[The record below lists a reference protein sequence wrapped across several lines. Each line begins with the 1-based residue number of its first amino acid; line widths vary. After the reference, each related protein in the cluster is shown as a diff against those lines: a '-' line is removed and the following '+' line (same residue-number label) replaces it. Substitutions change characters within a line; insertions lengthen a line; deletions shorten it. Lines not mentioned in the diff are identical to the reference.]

1 MCDNYP
7 VIPQFGGTCWF
18 NTIITACCYSEN
30 LKKLMIKKSKKWDK
44 SNSFFKYLKTIL
56 KYSYSTDNKIKKMF
70 IKEKPE
76 YLLFKYLDYF
86 DKSLKKFMRFMIHYY
101 NNNISLLVYYN
112 INYIITFFRK
122 IGVNCLDIII
132 LDNNEYLVDFDKNIK
147 LNLRKETLKQKN
159 YSFPIDD
166 MKYEIKGNKFEIKNK
181 ITKPNL
187 SKIPEVIVIQPS
199 NIYSKNIPD
208 SNLYKYITKDFNI
221 NIKSNDY
228 IEYKGYK
235 YKLDA
240 CILVNYNDKSLNH
253 IILGFTCNNK
263 RYIYNS
269 FNVSKKL
276 KKPCGFYKFNWD
288 INDDT
293 KFYFDY
299 DKCKIRKVTDKNI
312 KKIEEKHQVFSFY
325 HKKIACIYVKYNEN
339 ENENENENK
348 NKNENKND
356 NDNDSREYYSLS
368 KKREMK
374 NEFYDIKTIPLS
386 NLKNIIRNLGY
397 TDKFINNKS
406 KEFLMQLLQKK
417 IDNY

>member
-56 KYSYSTDNKIKKMF
+56 KYSYSSNNKIKKMF

-122 IGVNCLDIII
+122 IGVKCLDIII

-166 MKYEIKGNKFEIKNK
+166 MKYEIKGNKFKIKNK

-240 CILVNYNDKSLNH
+240 CILVNYNDKYVNH
-253 IILGFTCNNK
+253 VILGFTCNNK

-269 FNVSKKL
+269 FNINKNL
-276 KKPCGFYKFNWD
+276 KNPCGFYKFNWD
-288 INDDT
+288 INVDN

-299 DKCKIRKVTDKNI
+299 DNCKIRKVNAKNI

-325 HKKIACIYVKYNEN
+325 HKNIACIYVKCNGN
-339 ENENENENK
+339 DNDNGNDNG
-348 NKNENKND
+348 ND
-356 NDNDSREYYSLS
+356 NDNDKSYYSIS

-374 NEFYDIKTIPLS
+374 NSFYDIKNIPLFF
-386 NLKNIIRNLGY
+386 LKKTLINLGY
-397 TDKFINNKS
+397 TEKFIITKS
-406 KEFLMQLLQKK
+406 KEFLLKLLQKK

>member
-122 IGVNCLDIII
+122 IGVKCLDIII

-147 LNLRKETLKQKN
+147 LNLKIETLKQKN

-166 MKYEIKGNKFEIKNK
+166 MKYEFRGYKFEIKNK

-240 CILVNYNDKSLNH
+240 CILVNYNDKYVNH
-253 IILGFTCNNK
+253 VILGFTCNNK

-269 FNVSKKL
+269 FNINKNL

-312 KKIEEKHQVFSFY
+312 RKIEEKYQVFSFY
-325 HKKIACIYVKYNEN
+325 HKKIACIYVKSD
-339 ENENENENK
+339 
-348 NKNENKND
+348 D
-356 NDNDSREYYSLS
+356 NDINNNNDINSDGYYSIS

-374 NEFYDIKTIPLS
+374 NSFYDIKNITLS
-386 NLKNIIRNLGY
+386 NLKSIIRNLGY
-397 TDKFINNKS
+397 TNKFINKKS
-406 KEFLMQLLQKK
+406 KELLMQLLQKK

>member
-122 IGVNCLDIII
+122 IGVKCLDIII

-166 MKYEIKGNKFEIKNK
+166 MKYEIKGNKFKIKNK

-240 CILVNYNDKSLNH
+240 CILVNYNVKSLNH
-253 IILGFTCNNK
+253 VILGFTCNNK

-386 NLKNIIRNLGY
+386 NLKNIISNLGY

>member
-86 DKSLKKFMRFMIHYY
+86 DKPLKKILRLMIHYY
-101 NNNISLLVYYN
+101 YNHISLVAYYN

-147 LNLRKETLKQKN
+147 LNLIIETLKQKN

-166 MKYEIKGNKFEIKNK
+166 IKYEFRSLKFEIKDK
-181 ITKPNL
+181 IKEPNL

-199 NIYSKNIPD
+199 NIYNKNIPDSNLYKNIPD

-221 NIKSNDY
+221 KFNSSDY

-240 CILVNYNDKSLNH
+240 CILVNYNDKYMNH
-253 IILGFTCNNK
+253 VILGFTCNNK

-269 FNVSKKL
+269 LNSNKKL

-288 INDDT
+288 INVDT

-299 DKCKIRKVTDKNI
+299 DKCKIRKVTEKNI
-312 KKIEEKHQVFSFY
+312 RKIEEKHQVFSFY
-325 HKKIACIYVKYNEN
+325 HKKIACIYVKSD
-339 ENENENENK
+339 
-348 NKNENKND
+348 D
-356 NDNDSREYYSLS
+356 NDINNNNDINSDGYYSIS

-374 NEFYDIKTIPLS
+374 NSFYDIKNITLS
-386 NLKNIIRNLGY
+386 NLKSIIRNLGY
-397 TDKFINNKS
+397 TNKFINKKS
-406 KEFLMQLLQKK
+406 KELLMQLLQKK

>member
-1 MCDNYP
+1 MCDNFP

-30 LKKLMIKKSKKWDK
+30 LKKLMIKKSKKWNK

-56 KYSYSTDNKIKKMF
+56 KYSYSNDNKIKKMF
-70 IKEKPE
+70 IKQKPE

-86 DKSLKKFMRFMIHYY
+86 DKSLKKIMRLMIHYY
-101 NNNISLLVYYN
+101 YNNISLLVYYN

-122 IGVNCLDIII
+122 ININCLDIII

-147 LNLRKETLKQKN
+147 LNLKLTTLKQKN

-166 MKYEIKGNKFEIKNK
+166 IKYELSSIKFEIKDK
-181 ITKPNL
+181 IKEPNL

-208 SNLYKYITKDFNI
+208 SNLYKYTTKDFNI

-228 IEYKGYK
+228 IEYKGNK

-240 CILVNYNDKSLNH
+240 CILANYNDKYMYH
-253 IILGFTCNNK
+253 AILGFTCNNK

-269 FNVSKKL
+269 FNVSKNL
-276 KKPCGFYKFNWD
+276 KNPCGFYKFNWD
-288 INDDT
+288 INTDT

-299 DKCKIRKVTDKNI
+299 EKCKIRKVTDKNI
-312 KKIEEKHQVFSFY
+312 KKIEEKYYVFSFY
-325 HKKIACIYVKYNEN
+325 NKNITCIYVKCNDNEN
-339 ENENENENK
+339 E
-348 NKNENKND
+348 ND
-356 NDNDSREYYSLS
+356 NDNDNDNINSDGYYSIS
-368 KKREMK
+368 KKQEMK
-374 NEFYDIKTIPLS
+374 NSFYDIKNITLS
-386 NLKNIIRNLGY
+386 NLKGILEKIGY
-397 TDKFINNKS
+397 TQKYINKKS

>member
-56 KYSYSTDNKIKKMF
+56 KYSYSTDTKIRKMF

-86 DKSLKKFMRFMIHYY
+86 DKTLKKIMRLITIYY
-101 NNNISLLVYYN
+101 NNDISALSYYN

-122 IGVNCLDIII
+122 IGIKCLDIII

-147 LNLRKETLKQKN
+147 LNLRIDTLKQKN
-159 YSFPIDD
+159 YSFKIDHI
-166 MKYEIKGNKFEIKNK
+166 KYEFRDYKFEIKNK

-221 NIKSNDY
+221 KFNSSDY
-228 IEYKGYK
+228 IEYKDYK

-240 CILVNYNDKSLNH
+240 CILVNYNNKFINH
-253 IILGFTCNNK
+253 VILGFTCNNE

-269 FNVSKKL
+269 FNANKNL
-276 KKPCGFYKFNWD
+276 KKPCGFYKFNWN
-288 INDDT
+288 IDDDN

-299 DKCKIRKVTDKNI
+299 DNCKIRKVNSKNI
-312 KKIEEKHQVFSFY
+312 KKIEEKHHVFSFFN
-325 HKKIACIYVKYNEN
+325 KNNACIYVKCTDTDTNDT
-339 ENENENENK
+339 
-348 NKNENKND
+348 ND
-356 NDNDSREYYSLS
+356 NNDINTNDDRYYSIS

-374 NEFYDIKTIPLS
+374 KDFYDIKTIPLF
-386 NLKNIIRNLGY
+386 NLKKIIKNLGY
-397 TDKFINNKS
+397 TDKFINVKS
-406 KEFLMQLLQKK
+406 KEFLLNLLQKK
-417 IDNY
+417 IDKY

>member
-86 DKSLKKFMRFMIHYY
+86 DKPLKKIMRLMIHYY
-101 NNNISLLVYYN
+101 SNNISLLTYYN

-122 IGVNCLDIII
+122 IGVKCLDVII

-147 LNLRKETLKQKN
+147 LNLIIEPLKQKN

-166 MKYEIKGNKFEIKNK
+166 IKYEFRSLKFEIKDK
-181 ITKPNL
+181 IKEPNL

-199 NIYSKNIPD
+199 NVYSKNIPD

-221 NIKSNDY
+221 KFNSSDY

-240 CILVNYNDKSLNH
+240 CILVNYNDKYMNH
-253 IILGFTCNNK
+253 VILGFTCNNK

-269 FNVSKKL
+269 LNSNKKL

-312 KKIEEKHQVFSFY
+312 RKIEEKYQVFSFY
-325 HKKIACIYVKYNEN
+325 HKKIACIYVKSD
-339 ENENENENK
+339 
-348 NKNENKND
+348 D
-356 NDNDSREYYSLS
+356 NDINNNNDINSDGYYSIS

-374 NEFYDIKTIPLS
+374 NSFYDIKNITLS
-386 NLKNIIRNLGY
+386 NLKSIIRNLGY
-397 TDKFINNKS
+397 TNKFINKKS
-406 KEFLMQLLQKK
+406 KELLMQLLQKK

>member
-86 DKSLKKFMRFMIHYY
+86 DKSLKKLMRLITIYY
-101 NNNISLLVYYN
+101 LTNISALVYYN

-122 IGVNCLDIII
+122 IGVKCLDVII

-147 LNLRKETLKQKN
+147 LNLIIDTLKQKN

-166 MKYEIKGNKFEIKNK
+166 IKYEFSSIKFEIKDK
-181 ITKPNL
+181 IKEPNL

-208 SNLYKYITKDFNI
+208 NNLYKYITKDFNI
-221 NIKSNDY
+221 KFKSNDY
-228 IEYKGYK
+228 IEYKGNK

-240 CILVNYNDKSLNH
+240 CILCNYNNKYKYMNH
-253 IILGFTCNNK
+253 VILGFTCNKK

-269 FNVSKKL
+269 LNSNKNL
-276 KKPCGFYKFNWD
+276 KNPCGFYKFNWD
-288 INDDT
+288 INDVIIE
-293 KFYFDY
+293 
-299 DKCKIRKVTDKNI
+299 DKAIYLD
-312 KKIEEKHQVFSFY
+312 EK
-325 HKKIACIYVKYNEN
+325 
-339 ENENENENK
+339 
-348 NKNENKND
+348 
-356 NDNDSREYYSLS
+356 R
-368 KKREMK
+368 
-374 NEFYDIKTIPLS
+374 
-386 NLKNIIRNLGY
+386 
-397 TDKFINNKS
+397 
-406 KEFLMQLLQKK
+406 
-417 IDNY
+417 